1 MSSKTNDRKTIS
13 QKLSTTP
20 GSFKSSSTRSK
31 VLSENTSNQLTAQV
45 ITNVLP
51 HKTTCQKI
59 LSHQI
64 HWKGILC
71 RKKCIV
77 YGSSTVEQ
85 LLRFFTL
92 LFNHMGYLTAFW
104 FPQKMQSHG
113 LLV

>member
-1 MSSKTNDRKTIS
+1 MTNLILVSQPPEMSSKTNERKTIN

-51 HKTTCQKI
+51 HKTTCQKF

-71 RKKCIV
+71 RKKMHN
-77 YGSSTVEQ
+77 
-85 LLRFFTL
+85 L
-92 LFNHMGYLTAFW
+92 W
-104 FPQKMQSHG
+104 
-113 LLV
+113 